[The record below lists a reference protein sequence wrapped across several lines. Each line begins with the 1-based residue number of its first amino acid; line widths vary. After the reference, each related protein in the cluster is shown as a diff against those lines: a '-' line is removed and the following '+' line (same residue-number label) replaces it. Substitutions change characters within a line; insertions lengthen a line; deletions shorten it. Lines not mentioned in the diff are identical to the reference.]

1 MVGLCPVGCLP
12 GCWETR
18 TVKLLSEPPKLL
30 SFSEAGVSHT
40 HTRRHAHKVLSFS
53 FERSSLKKQAM
64 TTISIDGH
72 LLTIF
77 FFFKPFTHCFVLQ
90 KYYTGNIFT
99 FYISRMASV
108 LLSGMLFQ
116 PNSFALNW
124 FSAVLLQ
131 DVVPHLSG
139 FSPSRSSKQQVS
151 HTLHL
156 NTTRRTDP
164 CLWRGK
170 FWKV

>member
-1 MVGLCPVGCLP
+1 MSRPN
-12 GCWETR
+12 
-18 TVKLLSEPPKLL
+18 
-30 SFSEAGVSHT
+30 SEAGVSLT

-53 FERSSLKKQAM
+53 FERSSLKK
-64 TTISIDGH
+64 TGNDNHFNRWPPFDH
-72 LLTIF
+72 L
-77 FFFKPFTHCFVLQ
+77 FFFKPFTHCFVLR
-90 KYYTGNIFT
+90 KYYTGIIFT

-156 NTTRRTDP
+156 NTTHRTDP

-170 FWKV
+170 FWKQSESSCLY